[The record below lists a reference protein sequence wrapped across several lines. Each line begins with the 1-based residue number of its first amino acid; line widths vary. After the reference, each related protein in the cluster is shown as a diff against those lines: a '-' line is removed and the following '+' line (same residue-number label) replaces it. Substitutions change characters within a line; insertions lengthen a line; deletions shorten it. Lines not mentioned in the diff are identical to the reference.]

1 MREAPVVVL
10 VLNTNGTSPF
20 LPVDADA
27 RITELCN
34 TLSIG
39 AAVQNLL
46 LRAFELRLGTLL
58 IANTS
63 FAYPELTAHIST
75 DAQLVCAVALRL
87 AAESPAAR
95 PWKPLADIAEFRL

>member
-1 MREAPVVVL
+1 M
-10 VLNTNGTSPF
+10 LNTNGTSSF

-27 RITELCN
+27 RVTELCD

-46 LRAFELRLGTLL
+46 LRACELGLGTLW
-58 IANTS
+58 IANTC
-63 FAYPELTAHIST
+63 FAYPDLSAHIGT
-75 DAQLVCAVALRL
+75 DAQLVCSLRL
-87 AAESPAAR
+87 AAESPAVR